1 MVSYK
6 QYAIKAGIGREALA
20 IMEIEGR
27 LSNTGSMQSIRE
39 EIGKISWNPDRM
51 SGYFYIEATNEH
63 FVKKVCGL
71 LKERHIPRLK
81 HLSRVIGESS
91 QESVDKAMKPKN
103 PLEGVEVGSLVQ
115 ILSGSFKGE
124 RARVISIN
132 EGKQTVSIELFDQP
146 IPMPIHN
153 FSPNDM
159 TTPNDSKYSSYQE
172 WLDDITEEE

>member
-1 MVSYK
+1 
-6 QYAIKAGIGREALA
+6 
-20 IMEIEGR
+20 MEIEGR

-51 SGYFYIEATNEH
+51 SGHFYIEATDEH

-71 LKERHIPRLK
+71 LKERHISRLK
-81 HLSRVIGESS
+81 HLSRVIGEAT

-103 PLEGVEVGSLVQ
+103 PLEGVEIGSVVK
-115 ILSGSFKGE
+115 ILSGSFRGE
-124 RARVISIN
+124 RARVININ
-132 EGKQTVSIELFDQP
+132 ERKQTVSIELYDQP

-159 TTPNDSKYSSYQE
+159 TAPTDSKYPTYQA